1 MSAASEL
8 NINVTHVE
16 RIARELGVKAIQV
29 GATAKLLA
37 DGATVPFIS
46 RYRKEATGMLDE
58 VQILAVKDR
67 LEQLVALDDRRAS
80 IVKSLEERKLM
91 TDVLRAKIE
100 KAETLNTLE
109 DIFAPFRP
117 KRRTRATIAKEKGLE
132 PLADFIEANLA
143 TPAPD
148 LATEAAKFLNPD
160 HENEELRVKDAADAL
175 AGARDIIAERIS
187 DNAEAR
193 AALRK
198 LFAEQ
203 ATVLSK
209 VMFGKETEADAQK
222 FRDYFDWTEP
232 LKSIPSH
239 RMLAIRRGEKEGFL
253 LMRIQPPEE
262 AATQLVTHMFAKG
275 GNTLTEQMK
284 LACADCYKR
293 LLGPSMETEFR
304 LESKKK
310 ADAEA
315 VKVFADNLRELLMAA
330 PLGQKRLLGID
341 PGFRTGCKTVV
352 LDAQG
357 QLLFN
362 DVIYLLG
369 EGNSLMHAKTL
380 VLNLVERFKIEA
392 IAIGNGTAS
401 RETEAFIHK
410 IGVPKHIPVIMVN
423 ESGASIYS
431 ASEVAREE
439 FPNHDVTVRGA
450 VSIGRR
456 LMDPLAELV
465 KIDPKSIGVGQYQH
479 DVDQKLLK
487 DGLDNI
493 VISCVNNVG
502 VEVNTASKQLLSYV
516 SGLNSTHAANIVAFR
531 NENGPFKSRK
541 DLLKVPRLGDK
552 AFEQAAGFL
561 RIRDAAHPL
570 DSSAVHPERYPLVE
584 QMAADLGCTVADL
597 MARPELR
604 QKLDLKKYV
613 SADVGL
619 PTLQD
624 IMSELAKPGRDPR
637 KQFEVFKFQEG
648 VNEMKDLQVGMKL
661 PGVVT
666 NVTAFGAFIDIGV
679 HQDGLAHVSQL
690 SDTFVR
696 DAAEA
701 VKVGQRVQATVME
714 VDIQRKRIALSL
726 KSKPDFERRQGGGG
740 GGGGQRP
747 AGQSS
752 GGQRGQSGGRPQGGG
767 GGFNNNP
774 FGNLGSGSSS
784 SGGGDWFSQ
793 AASKGK
799 R

>member
-1 MSAASEL
+1 MG
-8 NINVTHVE
+8 I
-16 RIARELGVKAIQV
+16 KAIQV

-58 VQILAVKDR
+58 VQIQGVKDR
-67 LEQLVALDDRRAS
+67 MEQLVTLDDRRAA

-100 KAETLNTLE
+100 KAETLNVLE

-132 PLADFIEANLA
+132 PLADFIEANLLTA
-143 TPAPD
+143 GVD
-148 LATEAAKFLNPD
+148 LASEAAKFINPD
-160 HENEELRVKDAADAL
+160 HENEELRVKDANDAL
-175 AGARDIIAERIS
+175 SGARDIIAERIS

-203 ATVLSK
+203 GTVVSK
-209 VMFGKETEADAQK
+209 VMFGKDKDEEAQK
-222 FRDYFDWTEP
+222 FRDYFDWSEP

-262 AATQLVTHMFAKG
+262 TAVQIITQMFTKG
-275 GNTLTEQMK
+275 GNACSDQMK
-284 LACADCYKR
+284 QACADSYKR
-293 LLGPSMETEFR
+293 LLSSSMETEFR
-304 LESKKK
+304 LESKKR

-330 PLGQKRLLGID
+330 PLGQKRMLGID

-380 VLNLVERFKIEA
+380 VLNLVERFKIEV

-401 RETEAFIHK
+401 RETEAFINK
-410 IGVPKHIPVIMVN
+410 IGVPKQIPVIMVN

-516 SGLNSTHAANIVAFR
+516 SGLNSTHAANIVAYR
-531 NENGPFKSRK
+531 NENGPFKSRR

-561 RIRDAAHPL
+561 RIRAADNPL
-570 DSSAVHPERYPLVE
+570 DASSVHPERYPVVE
-584 QMAADLGCTVADL
+584 RMASDLGCTVADL
-597 MARPELR
+597 MAKPELR
-604 QKLDLKKYV
+604 QKIDLKKYV

-624 IMSELAKPGRDPR
+624 IMNELAKPGRDPR
-637 KQFEVFKFQEG
+637 KQFEVFKFAEG
-648 VNEMKDLQVGMKL
+648 VNDMKDLQVGMKL

-666 NVTAFGAFIDIGV
+666 NVTAFGAFIDVGV

-690 SDTFVR
+690 SDSFVR

-701 VKVGQRVQATVME
+701 VKVGQRVMATVME
-714 VDIQRKRIALSL
+714 VDLQRKRIALSL
-726 KSKPDFERRQGGGG
+726 KSKPDFERKAGGGGGGPRPAGQGGGQGRPGQGQGGGG
-740 GGGGQRP
+740 GRF
-747 AGQSS
+747 S
-752 GGQRGQSGGRPQGGG
+752 G

-774 FGNLGSGSSS
+774 FGSLGGGSSS
-784 SGGGDWFSQ
+784 SGGGNDWFS
-793 AASKGK
+793 AASAKGK